1 MRDNNPSSFG
11 WGDNPLISITAKIDI
26 YRADSRFAVTSG
38 YVNFTHLSSP
48 SIRATGIAGCPIIN
62 KGIKSAGLRDFSA
75 TQTVC
80 LTVGRDSPRASEIG
94 ETPILK
100 GAIALACQWAIRR
113 CDLYFPNPTRFD
125 PDRTFHGRQLVRRID
140 VLTSGFEI
148 SGDVQKYK
156 ARTYTAN
163 EIEPRIGAL
172 GLIAA

>member
-1 MRDNNPSSFG
+1 MTCC
-11 WGDNPLISITAKIDI
+11 PLSAELRKCSLICCAVIV
-26 YRADSRFAVTSG
+26 FASMSTLG
-38 YVNFTHLSSP
+38 KFVNTRLQ
-48 SIRATGIAGCPIIN
+48 
-62 KGIKSAGLRDFSA
+62 DFSA

-113 CDLYFPNPTRFD
+113 CDLYFPNPTRFG
-125 PDRTFHGRQLVRRID
+125 PDRTFHGRQLVRRIN

-156 ARTYTAN
+156 AQTYTAN

-172 GLIAA
+172 G